1 MIKVLIADD
10 HALLRQGIRA
20 LIDTTTDIQVI
31 GEAANG
37 FEAVEK
43 ARLLKPDVILMD
55 LEMPR
60 KDGLSAIEE
69 IKQENPAIQILV
81 LTSFD
86 DDERVF
92 SAIKCGALGYLLKDS
107 TADELIRGIQEVYQG
122 EPSLSPLLAIK
133 VIREMK
139 QPALQKSSISSLTD
153 REIEVLDLVARGFSN
168 QMIAEKLVITERTVG
183 KHVSNILSKLNLANR
198 TQAALYARQKGLCSS
213 VVDER

>member
-37 FEAVEK
+37 FDAVEK
-43 ARLLKPDVILMD
+43 ARLLNPDVILMD

-86 DDERVF
+86 DDERVY